1 MSRIKKALE
10 KAKAQRMTAEDMKV
24 PKAHRAHGA
33 AAQTHVPTYHKTKVI
48 DVPQKT
54 LLKNR
59 VVAADEENP
68 ATDYFKLLRTRV
80 LHRTR
85 PERMNTI
92 QVSGFDPD
100 EGKTLVAVNLAICM
114 ARDTRQTTL
123 LVDLDFRK
131 PTIHRLLGLSD
142 NVEGLKSYFQG
153 NTPLEDLFINP
164 GIEKLTVL
172 PAGGRVPNSTEVMG
186 SPQMEE
192 LVKELKQRYSDR
204 YIIFDTPGL
213 NTCPDPLVFSSYVDA
228 ILLVARAN
236 YTTVDTVEA
245 AMELIPH
252 DKLLGTVLND
262 ATGLDASSYY
272 YYQHY

>member
-10 KAKAQRMTAEDMKV
+10 KAKAQRMAAEDMKV
-24 PKAHRAHGA
+24 PKARRAA
-33 AAQTHVPTYHKTKVI
+33 VQTQAPTYFKTRVVE
-48 DVPQKT
+48 VPRKT
-54 LLKNR
+54 LLRNR
-59 VVAADEENP
+59 IVAIDEDNP

-85 PERMNTI
+85 PENKNTI

-100 EGKTLVAVNLAICM
+100 EGKTLIAVNLAICM

-131 PTIHRLLGLSD
+131 PTIHRLLGLND
-142 NVEGLKSYFQG
+142 NVQGLKSYFQG
-153 NTPLEDLFINP
+153 KVALEDLFINP
-164 GIEKLTVL
+164 GIEKLTIL

-192 LVKELKQRYSDR
+192 LVQELKQRYSDR

-236 YTTVDTVEA
+236 YTTSDTVET

-252 DKLLGTVLND
+252 EKLIGTVLND
-262 ATGLDASSYY
+262 ATGLDSSSYY
-272 YYQHY
+272 YYRPY